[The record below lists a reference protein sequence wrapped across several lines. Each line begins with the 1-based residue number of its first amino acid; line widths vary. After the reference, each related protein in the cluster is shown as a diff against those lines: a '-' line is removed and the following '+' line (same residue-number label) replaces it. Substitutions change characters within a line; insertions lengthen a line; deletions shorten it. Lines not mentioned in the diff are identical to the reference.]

1 MLNAKAVLV
10 AGRILVVLGVELLN
24 VVNRYRECRCADIGI
39 ALIYPGV
46 RIGKRHVA

>member
-1 MLNAKAVLV
+1 MLNPKAILI
-10 AGRILVVLGVELLN
+10 AGWILVVLGVELLN
-24 VVNRYRECRCADIGI
+24 AVNRDWKRRGADIGV